1 MKGRIRQL
9 VNDSI
14 GEQFYGKATAC
25 LKALRE
31 GCMRETESES
41 FNGFMTQLKADYEG
55 KRRDDFWRL
64 LAPNGLTLIHCDE
77 ADDSSVTPQEAVAFL
92 APPQQSASQT
102 SQKTTKQ
109 PQGDDV
115 DMLLDQIE

>member
-1 MKGRIRQL
+1 MKGRILQL

-14 GEQFYGKATAC
+14 HTQFYGKAVEC

-31 GCMRETESES
+31 GCMRETESEAFNS
-41 FNGFMTQLKADYEG
+41 FLHKLKADYEA

-77 ADDSSVTPQEAVAFL
+77 VCTPL
-92 APPQQSASQT
+92 QQDNLIPHKNQH
-102 SQKTTKQ
+102 
-109 PQGDDV
+109 
-115 DMLLDQIE
+115 

>member
-1 MKGRIRQL
+1 MKGRILQL

-14 GEQFYGKATAC
+14 HTQFYGKAVEC

-41 FNGFMTQLKADYEG
+41 FNAFLHKLKDDYEG
-55 KRRDDFWRL
+55 KRRDDFWRM

-77 ADDSSVTPQEAVAFL
+77 VLS
-92 APPQQSASQT
+92 T
-102 SQKTTKQ
+102 SILIKLKPMNHNTKL
-109 PQGDDV
+109 
-115 DMLLDQIE
+115 M